1 MDVNFYAKGKHWC
14 LRGYLSI
21 VRNVLK
27 GKGRSFTYIDLF
39 SGDGICTVKK
49 PIHDSWDGPPI
60 TALKCAKNAAF
71 DFKCIFNDLDPDKI
85 KNLNDRIAPYK
96 DFVRGV
102 YNEEA
107 DSVYRKILTQL
118 NREDMNL
125 FYIDPNKH
133 SDISWATIK
142 DICEFESTAY
152 YKGKSFIRRPELL
165 INLMTHSM
173 QRGGVPYDP
182 DSIDKCLGTSS
193 WREQIESKSSRTP
206 MHKIFLDTFLN
217 QLQPYYDKG
226 KNVFVMEVRQLENKS
241 LLYYLIFATTHPLA
255 SKIFSSYQE
264 YVKQYQKSD
273 LMNEYLSLDARAK
286 GLTSLLDF
294 K

>member
-27 GKGRSFTYIDLF
+27 GKGRSFTYVDLF
-39 SGDGICTVKK
+39 SGDGICTVQE
-49 PIHDSWDGPPI
+49 PIKDTWDGPPI
-60 TALKCAKNAAF
+60 TALKCAKKATF
-71 DFKCIFNDLDPDKI
+71 DFKCIFNDLDSDKI
-85 KNLNDRIAPYK
+85 KNLNNHISPYR
-96 DFVRGV
+96 DFVAGV

-107 DSVYRKILTQL
+107 DSAYRKILTQL
-118 NREDMNL
+118 NRNELNL

-133 SDISWATIK
+133 SDISWEAIR
-142 DICEFESTAY
+142 DICEFESIGY
-152 YKGKSFIRRPELL
+152 YNGKRFIRRPELL

-182 DSIDKCLGTSS
+182 ESIDKCLGTSD
-193 WREQIESKSSRTP
+193 WREQMKSKHSNTP
-206 MHKIFLDTFLN
+206 MHKVFLNTFLN
-217 QLQPYYDKG
+217 QLHPYYDKD

-255 SKIFSSYQE
+255 SQIFSNYQD
-264 YVKQYQKSD
+264 YVKKYQKSD
-273 LMNEYLSLDARAK
+273 LMSEYLIMDAKAK
-286 GLTSLLDF
+286 GLTSLFDF
-294 K
+294 

>member
-1 MDVNFYAKGKHWC
+1 MDVNFYSKGKHWC

-27 GKGRSFTYIDLF
+27 GKGRSFTFIDLF
-39 SGDGICTVKK
+39 SGDGICTVQE
-49 PIHDSWDGPPI
+49 PIKDSWDGPPI
-60 TALKCAKNAAF
+60 TALKCAKKAAF
-71 DFKCIFNDLDPDKI
+71 DFKCIFNDLDSDKI
-85 KNLNDRIAPYK
+85 RILNDRISPYR
-96 DFVRGV
+96 DFVIGV

-118 NREDMNL
+118 NRDELNL

-152 YKGKSFIRRPELL
+152 YEGKRFIRRPELL

-173 QRGGVPYDP
+173 QRGGIPYDP
-182 DSIDKCLGTSS
+182 ESIDKCLGTSS
-193 WREQIESKSSRTP
+193 WREQIVAKSSRTP
-206 MHKIFLDTFLN
+206 MHKIFLNTFLD
-217 QLQPYYDKG
+217 QLQPYYDRN

-255 SKIFSSYQE
+255 SKIFSSYQK
-264 YVKQYQKSD
+264 YVKQYQKND
-273 LMNEYLSLDARAK
+273 LMSEYLGMDAKAK
-286 GLTSLLDF
+286 GLSSLFDF
-294 K
+294 